1 MNVNFGIAVLLAVVI
16 AAQPG
21 QTLRCWEC
29 QGFIESLPEDFMSNV
44 KGCGDDTIP
53 SDSKISTRNEST
65 GFGPNAICI
74 IISYQNK
81 DWNNGKRFAM
91 RTAVTKGDAQDIEF
105 HKNLTLQAIQKVNS
119 KVTEDDLKVKYCQTD
134 KCNGATGHI
143 ASTLAVA
150 AAALFVLSRQ

>member
-1 MNVNFGIAVLLAVVI
+1 MNVNFGIAVLLAVVM

-21 QTLRCWEC
+21 QTLICYEC
-29 QGFIESLPEDFMSNV
+29 QGFVPSQDEHPFFNV

-53 SDSKISTRNEST
+53 ADSKIMTRNET
-65 GFGPNAICI
+65 TRIGPNAICI

-81 DWNNGKRFAM
+81 DWNNGKRVAK
-91 RTAVTKGDAQDIEF
+91 RAAVKKGDAQDIEDTKF
-105 HKNLTLQAIQKVNS
+105 DALQAIQAVNS
-119 KVTEDDLKVKYCQTD
+119 KVTEDDLKVEYCQTD
-134 KCNGATGHI
+134 KCSGATGHI